1 MNDMKTCSSDVQR
14 AIELIGNHS
23 VAFCK
28 GDAVAV
34 YDGKGVSPLLRAIDD
49 NVNFS
54 GYSACDKIVGKAAAS
69 LFVLLGAVSVHGK
82 VMSKHGLEYLQNHG
96 IKASY
101 EILCDDIINRDGT
114 GVCPM
119 EKAVKSVEE
128 PSECLIAIS
137 QRLSELRK
145 EK

>member
-1 MNDMKTCSSDVQR
+1 MSDMKTYFSDVQR
-14 AIELIGNHS
+14 AIELLENHS

-28 GDAVAV
+28 GDAFAV

-54 GYSACDKIVGKAAAS
+54 GYSACDRIVGKAAAS
-69 LFVLLGAVSVHGK
+69 LFVLLGAVSVHSK
-82 VMSKHGLEYLQNHG
+82 VMSKHGLEYLKNHG

-101 EILCDDIINRDGT
+101 DVLCDDIINRDGT
-114 GVCPM
+114 DICPM

-128 PSECLIAIS
+128 PSECLIAIR